1 MSVEMWTAVAGLALV
16 LALVF
21 LRVWIGFAL
30 MAVGFLGLILLRGFD
45 PATKVLASEPFT
57 QTAVY
62 AFTCMPLFCL
72 MGCIISNTGIGASL
86 YDWAK
91 KMFGHIRGGL
101 GVATILACGL
111 FAAICGNSQVTAMT
125 LGKVSYP
132 EMRKI
137 GYKASISAGGIA
149 AGGGIGIMIPPSIG
163 FIVYGL
169 LTEQSI
175 GRLFMAGLLPGILQM
190 LLYSSVF
197 LIIGRLRP
205 DWVPSTP
212 RATWRE
218 RAESLKGVWPTLIL
232 MLVILGGIYGGV
244 FTATEAGAVGAA
256 ASLLI
261 AAFMRSL
268 TRKNMYDAFT
278 EGVRMTAMV
287 MILIIG
293 AKIFLRFV
301 TVSKI
306 TVYLTGLI
314 VGMNTNRNLVL
325 AVVVLLYLV
334 LGSVF
339 DIMAGILLTVP
350 FLFPIMTG
358 LGFDPIWFGVFVVAM
373 MELGEITPPIGLSCF
388 IISGTT
394 KLPVEDVFR
403 GVLPFIAAALV
414 FVGFICVFPDFC
426 LLLT

>member
-1 MSVEMWTAVAGLALV
+1 MWIAIAGLLLV
-16 LALVF
+16 LVLVF

-30 MAVGFLGLILLRGFD
+30 MIVGFLGLILLRGFD

-72 MGCIISNTGIGASL
+72 MGCIISNTGIGENL

-91 KMFGHIRGGL
+91 KMIGHVKGGL
-101 GVATILACGL
+101 GVATVIACGM

-137 GYKASISAGGIA
+137 GYRASISAGGIA
-149 AGGGIGIMIPPSIG
+149 AGGGIGIMIPPSVG
-163 FIVYGL
+163 FIIYGL
-169 LTEQSI
+169 ITEQSI
-175 GRLFMAGLLPGILQM
+175 GRLFMAGLLPGILQVI
-190 LLYSSVF
+190 LYSAVF
-197 LIIGRLRP
+197 LIIGRIKP
-205 DWVPSTP
+205 AWVPATP
-212 RATWRE
+212 KATWRE
-218 RAESLKGVWPTLIL
+218 RNRSLKGVFPTLLL
-232 MLVILGGIYGGV
+232 MVVILGGIYGGV

-261 AAFMRSL
+261 AACMRSL
-268 TRKNMYDAFT
+268 TKRNMYEAFT
-278 EGVRMTAMV
+278 EGVRMTGMV
-287 MILIIG
+287 MILVIG

-306 TVYLTGLI
+306 TVHITDMI
-314 VGMNTNRNLVL
+314 VGMDANRYAVL
-325 AVVVLLYLV
+325 AVVFLLYLV

-373 MELGEITPPIGLSCF
+373 MELGEITPPIGLTCF
-388 IISGTT
+388 IISGTV
-394 KLPVEDVFR
+394 KLPVEHVFR
-403 GVLPFIAAALV
+403 GVMPFIAAALV
-414 FVGFICVFPDFC
+414 FVGIICVFPDFC
-426 LLLT
+426 LLLA

>member
-1 MSVEMWTAVAGLALV
+1 MTLSMWIAIAGLLLV
-16 LALVF
+16 LVLVF

-30 MAVGFLGLILLRGFD
+30 MIVGFLGLILLRGFD

-72 MGCIISNTGIGASL
+72 MGCIISNTGIGENL

-91 KMFGHIRGGL
+91 KMIGHVKGGL
-101 GVATILACGL
+101 GVATVIACGM

-137 GYKASISAGGIA
+137 GYRASISAGGIA
-149 AGGGIGIMIPPSIG
+149 AGGGIGIMIPPSVG
-163 FIVYGL
+163 FIIYGL
-169 LTEQSI
+169 ITEQSI
-175 GRLFMAGLLPGILQM
+175 GRLFMAGLLPGILQVI
-190 LLYSSVF
+190 LYSAVF
-197 LIIGRLRP
+197 LIIGRIKP
-205 DWVPSTP
+205 AWVPATP
-212 RATWRE
+212 KATWRE
-218 RAESLKGVWPTLIL
+218 RNRSLKGVFPTLLL
-232 MLVILGGIYGGV
+232 MVVILGGIYGGV

-261 AAFMRSL
+261 AACMRSL
-268 TRKNMYDAFT
+268 TKRNMYEAFT
-278 EGVRMTAMV
+278 EGVRMTGMV
-287 MILIIG
+287 MILVIG

-306 TVYLTGLI
+306 TVHITDMI
-314 VGMNTNRNLVL
+314 VGMDANRYAVL
-325 AVVVLLYLV
+325 AVVFLLYLV

-373 MELGEITPPIGLSCF
+373 MELGEITPPIGLTCF
-388 IISGTT
+388 IISGTV
-394 KLPVEDVFR
+394 KLPVEHVFR
-403 GVLPFIAAALV
+403 GVMPFIAAALV
-414 FVGFICVFPDFC
+414 FVGIICVFPDFC
-426 LLLT
+426 LLLA

>member
-1 MSVEMWTAVAGLALV
+1 MTLSMWIAIAGLLLV
-16 LALVF
+16 LVLVF

-30 MAVGFLGLILLRGFD
+30 MIVGFLGLILLRGFD

-72 MGCIISNTGIGASL
+72 MGCIISNTGIGENL

-91 KMFGHIRGGL
+91 KMIGHVKGGL
-101 GVATILACGL
+101 GVATVIACGL

-137 GYKASISAGGIA
+137 GYNEAISAGGIA

-163 FIVYGL
+163 FIIYGL
-169 LTEQSI
+169 ITEQSI
-175 GRLFMAGLLPGILQM
+175 GRLFMAGLLPGILQVI
-190 LLYSSVF
+190 LYSAVF
-197 LIIGRLRP
+197 LIIGRIKP
-205 DWVPSTP
+205 AWVPATP
-212 RATWRE
+212 KATWRE
-218 RAESLKGVWPTLIL
+218 RTVSLKGVFPTLLL
-232 MLVILGGIYGGV
+232 MAVILGGIYGGV

-261 AAFMRSL
+261 AACMRSL
-268 TRKNMYDAFT
+268 TKRNMYEAFT
-278 EGVRMTAMV
+278 EGVRMTGMV
-287 MILIIG
+287 MILVIG

-306 TVYLTGLI
+306 TVHITDMI
-314 VGMNTNRNLVL
+314 VGMDANRYAVL
-325 AVVVLLYLV
+325 AVVFLLYLV

-373 MELGEITPPIGLSCF
+373 MELGEITPPIGLTCF
-388 IISGTT
+388 IISGTV
-394 KLPVEDVFR
+394 KLPVEHVFR
-403 GVLPFIAAALV
+403 GVLPFIAAALL
-414 FVGFICVFPDFC
+414 FVGVICVFPEFC
-426 LLLT
+426 LLLA